1 MKWPKMPRWPSAWP
15 SLSLTAVRSVWRSAP
30 RLRVLGLAFVG
41 LFGVVILL
49 LVIYSAIALSRF
61 ERVETRRATYV
72 YAGAQPLVA
81 GVQVRRIDL
90 PGTLARL
97 KYTES
102 RGAPAAP
109 GQYRRAGSAWDIYL
123 RGGAGVAPQLVRVE
137 VHDERIT
144 RVTREG
150 HDIGAAT
157 LEPEILASADERPG
171 EEHRPVRLADVPLVL
186 LNAVLAAED
195 HRFFEHGGLDARGV
209 LRAAWTNLRAGR
221 VMQGGSTIT
230 QQLIKNRLLG
240 ARRTYLRKLQEAWL
254 ATLVEARYSKQ
265 QILEAYLNEIYLG
278 QRGGLAVRGVGAA
291 ARVYFRKEIHQLTP
305 AEAALLAGMVRAPN
319 SYSPVVNPERARA
332 RRDVVLTRMR
342 ELGTLSAADFEAAR
356 AQAVRVPPAA
366 TTAPPA
372 PYFIDYVRLELEQ
385 RFGDVGETAGA
396 SVFTTLDLVL
406 QRFAEAAVVRGLDRL
421 ETRVPRLRRDDP
433 ARRLQAAFVA
443 LDATTG
449 EIRALVGGRDYQASQ
464 FNRAALARRQPGS
477 AFKPFVYLAALRAR
491 GGPPALT
498 AASIVEDAPLT
509 LTVGRDTWSPRN
521 YNDQY
526 EGRVTVRRALE
537 QSLNA
542 ATIRVA
548 ESVGLPAV
556 VETARALGFAGELAP
571 VPAAALGT
579 FEATPLE
586 MARSYLPFAN
596 GGVRPNGAVAVR
608 AVRDRDGALDPVD
621 AAAEPVAVI
630 TPAEAYLV
638 TSLLEGVIASGTG
651 ASARALG
658 VSGAIAGKTGTTND
672 GRDAWFIGYAPR
684 LLAVVWVGFDGGDA
698 HGLSGAEAAL
708 PIWADFM
715 RQALDAYPQPAFT
728 VPTGIAFAE
737 VDLTNGQLANRF
749 CPRIARETFLIGT
762 EPPPCQ
768 EHGGVGDQISDWW
781 QRFRE
786 WWRR

>member
-1 MKWPKMPRWPSAWP
+1 MKWPKIPPWPSAWP
-15 SLSLTAVRSVWRSAP
+15 SFSLTAFRSAWRSAP
-30 RLRVLGLAFVG
+30 RLRVLALAFVG
-41 LFGVVILL
+41 LFGVVVLL
-49 LVIYSAIALSRF
+49 LGVYSIIALSRF
-61 ERVETRRATYV
+61 DRVETRRATYV

-97 KYTES
+97 KYIES

-123 RGGAGVAPQLVRVE
+123 RGGAGVAAQLVRVE

-144 RVTREG
+144 RITREG

-171 EEHRPVRLADVPLVL
+171 EEHRPVRLADVPLVV

-195 HRFFEHGGLDARGV
+195 HRFFEHGGLDARGM

-240 ARRTYLRKLQEAWL
+240 ARRTYLRKLNEAWL
-254 ATLVEARYSKQ
+254 ATLVEARYSKP

-332 RRDVVLTRMR
+332 RRDTVLARMR
-342 ELGTLSAADFEAAR
+342 ELGTLSAADYEAAR
-356 AQAVRVPPAA
+356 AQPVRVPPSA

-385 RFGDVGETAGA
+385 RFGDVGETAGS
-396 SVFTTLDLVL
+396 SVFTTLDMAL

-421 ETRVPRLRRDDP
+421 ETRVPRLRRDEP
-433 ARRLQAAFVA
+433 TRRLQAALVA
-443 LDATTG
+443 LDPTTG

-464 FNRAALARRQPGS
+464 FNRAALAHRQPGS

-491 GGPPALT
+491 NGPPALT

-548 ESVGLPAV
+548 ESVGMPAV
-556 VETARALGFAGELAP
+556 VETARALGFTAELAP

-586 MARSYLPFAN
+586 MARSYLPLVN
-596 GGVRPNGAVAVR
+596 GGVRPAGAIAVR
-608 AVRDRDGALDPVD
+608 AVRDRDGALDPID
-621 AAAEPVAVI
+621 AAEPVAVI
-630 TPAEAYLV
+630 APAEAYLV

-658 VSGAIAGKTGTTND
+658 VPGSIAGKTGTTND

-728 VPTGIAFAE
+728 VPAGVAFADI
-737 VDLTNGQLANRF
+737 DLTNGLLANRF
-749 CPRIARETFLIGT
+749 CPRVARETFLTGT

-768 EHGGVGDQISDWW
+768 EHGGVGDQIFDWW

>member
-41 LFGVVILL
+41 LCGVVILL

-123 RGGAGVAPQLVRVE
+123 RGGAGVAAQLVRVE

-332 RRDVVLTRMR
+332 RRDIVLARMR

-366 TTAPPA
+366 TTTPPA

-396 SVFTTLDLVL
+396 SVFTTLDLAL

-621 AAAEPVAVI
+621 AAEPVAVI